1 MADCIFCRIAS
12 GVTPAQIIY
21 QDELVVGFRDLNP
34 QAPLHVL
41 VIPRKHVSSLS
52 ALGEEDEAAVGHAVR
67 VAVGIARREG
77 IAEQGYRL
85 VANCGPQAG
94 QSVDHVHFHLLG
106 GRPLGWPP
114 G

>member
-12 GVTPAQIIY
+12 GEVPAQIIY

-34 QAPLHVL
+34 QAPVHVL
-41 VIPRKHVSSLS
+41 LIPRKHVSSLS
-52 ALGEEDEAAVGHAVR
+52 ALVEEDDAAIGRVVR
-67 VAVGIARREG
+67 VAAGIADEEG
-77 IAEQGYRL
+77 IADRGYRL

-106 GRPLGWPP
+106 GRSLGWPP